1 MESVQPLALIILDGW
16 GLGPDPKADAIAT
29 AQTPFFDS
37 LQTDYPHA
45 TLNTFGEHVGLPEGQ
60 MGNSE
65 VGHLNLGAGRVVFQ
79 ELVRINQ
86 SIKDGSLAGNPAL
99 IEAFDRAKNSGR
111 PLHLLGLISDGGVHS
126 HIDHLTALCT
136 MAHEAGV
143 PKVLIHGFMDGRDTD
158 PKGGIGYIRDLEQH
172 LQSLSGIKIASL
184 IGRYYAMDRDQRW
197 SRIARAHHLLTLGQG
212 IGFPNAE
219 EALASS
225 YAQGVTDEFLEPCRI
240 GMTDALTENVIRPDD
255 VVLFFNF
262 RTDRPRQLLRA
273 LAIEA
278 FPEEDMAPMPLHV
291 YSMTRYD
298 QRFDKV
304 RVLLEKQD
312 LGQTLGEVISKA
324 GLTQLRIA
332 ETEKYAHVT
341 YFFGGGREEPFPGE
355 ERIMI
360 PSPSVATYDLQ
371 PEMSAEGVADAAIAF
386 IQTNKPHFI
395 CLNFANT
402 DMVGHTGIFQAA
414 VKAAETVDGCLQRLI
429 PAALK
434 QGYDLIILADHGN
447 ADVMVNA
454 DGSPHTSHTMSPVP
468 LIYISGRAQKVT
480 LKSGKLADIAP
491 TILHIMGIDIP
502 PVMGGEVLVH
512 P

>member
-29 AQTPFFDS
+29 AKTPYFDH
-37 LQTDYPHA
+37 LRTAHPHA
-45 TLNTFGEHVGLPEGQ
+45 TLHTFGQHVGLPDGQ

-79 ELVRINQ
+79 ELVRINLA
-86 SIKDGSLAGNPAL
+86 IEDGSLARNPSL
-99 IEAFDRAKNSGR
+99 IEAFNRAKIAGR

-126 HIDHLTALCT
+126 HIDHLKALCT
-136 MAHEAGV
+136 MAHAAGV

-158 PKGGIGYIRDLEQH
+158 PKGGIGYIRDLEHH
-172 LQSLSGIKIASL
+172 LQALPGIKVASL

-197 SRIARAHHLLTLGQG
+197 SRIARAHQLLTQG
-212 IGFPNAE
+212 IGVGFGSAE
-219 EALASS
+219 EALADS
-225 YAQGVTDEFLEPCRI
+225 YNQGVTDEFMEPCRI
-240 GMTDALTENVIRPDD
+240 GFSDHLTENLIRPED
-255 VVLFFNF
+255 VALFFNF

-278 FPEEDMAPMPLHV
+278 FPEVQIEPLPLQV

-304 RVLLEKQD
+304 KVLLEKQD
-312 LGQTLGEVISKA
+312 LGHTLGEVISKA

-355 ERIMI
+355 KRIMI
-360 PSPSVATYDLQ
+360 PSPPVATYDLQ
-371 PEMSAEGVADAAIAF
+371 PEMSAEGVADAAIEV
-386 IQTNKPHFI
+386 IQTEKPHFI

-414 VKAAETVDGCLQRLI
+414 IQAAETVDSCLQRLI
-429 PAALK
+429 PAALN

-468 LIYISGRAQKVT
+468 LIYVSGRKQKVT
-480 LKSGKLADIAP
+480 IKSGKLADIAP
-491 TILHIMGIDIP
+491 TILHIMGLDIP
-502 PVMGGEVLVH
+502 PVMDGEVLVH